1 MTIQTKTKRWGN
13 SIGIIIP
20 SETVDKLNIQPE
32 DEVVIEIEKIE
43 KKGNVLREMFGTLKS
58 KKTARQ
64 MVNETRKEL
73 ESKWMK

>member
-1 MTIQTKTKRWGN
+1 MVIQTKTKRWGN

-20 SETVDKLNIQPE
+20 SETVEKLNIKPE
-32 DEVVIEIEKIE
+32 DEVVIEIE
-43 KKGNVLREMFGTLKS
+43 KKGNVLREMFGTMKS

-64 MVNETRKEL
+64 IVNETRREL